1 MINLKQRPKEGK
13 KMNVKKISP
22 QTKKTII
29 KASIFAAV
37 AIIALSLTYWALIVF
52 WLNDIV
58 NIPFISYRYTLQ
70 DRNREV
76 IITDIDEV
84 NAPEDFVV
92 PKSIDGYPVTTIA
105 DEAFMNFT
113 RLRKVTLPDTI
124 TTIGDRAFYGCTNLR
139 EIIPSQNINEIGEN
153 AFVGTYYIEHSS
165 DEDGWVY
172 LGQVIIAY
180 TGIFPTNTVLVAS
193 EETKAEFDPSVYN
206 IVDITFGN
214 VTGVTNSLFAGQEGV
229 VFAEIPETI
238 TEIPSTLFEDCI
250 NLKEVRFH
258 NSVTSI
264 GANAFDGCTSLT
276 LDSTDLPNNLT
287 SIGAYAFANTNISG
301 DFSFPASLS
310 TLGEGVFQNC
320 INLSSFT
327 ISTDAL
333 LTTISSYMFD
343 GCTSLTSVNLPRDLT
358 SIGQYAFRHTAIK
371 EIRIPQGITSIQTG
385 VFENCRQL
393 EKVVAY
399 DVGLRSIGQYAFR
412 NCVSLRTFQV
422 LDVNG
427 EILPGSYE
435 GMIMLP
441 STLTTF
447 SAVGSDGYIFGSD
460 NVEDA
465 PQFTSIIIPSGVS
478 EVQGYQ
484 FYNNTNLEHIKF
496 ELNANYSDI
505 DAEGNPVG
513 TITYSSSLEVIGPSA
528 FENCT
533 SLKEI
538 VIPDSMFNFNSAV
551 FRNASSLRSIIL
563 PNNSRFSAIPASLFD
578 GCVSLESI
586 DIPSSVGVIRN
597 RSFAQC
603 TSLDYVVLPENL
615 RQVESL
621 AFTEMNDNFV
631 IYSLTEKPN
640 YNRIWV
646 EDWKDESIPVYWA
659 GEWEYN
665 EQGIPTPIN
674 VGE

>member
-13 KMNVKKISP
+13 QMNVKKISP

-358 SIGQYAFRHTAIK
+358 SIGQYAFR
-371 EIRIPQGITSIQTG
+371 
-385 VFENCRQL
+385 
-393 EKVVAY
+393 
-399 DVGLRSIGQYAFR
+399 

-538 VIPDSMFNFNSAV
+538 VIPDSVFNFNSAV

>member
-1 MINLKQRPKEGK
+1 MITLKRNLKEGK
-13 KMNVKKISP
+13 KMKVKNISP

-29 KASIFAAV
+29 KASIFAAC

-58 NIPFISYRYTLQ
+58 NIPYISYRYTLQ
-70 DRNREV
+70 NQDREV

-84 NAPEDFVV
+84 NAPDDFVI
-92 PKSIDGYPVTTIA
+92 PASIDGYPVTTIA
-105 DEAFMNFT
+105 NEAFMNFT

-124 TTIGDRAFYGCTNLR
+124 TTIGDRAFYGCTNLS
-139 EIIPSQNINEIGEN
+139 EIVPSQNINEIGED
-153 AFVGTYYIEHSS
+153 AFLGTYYIEHSS

-180 TGIFPTNTVLVAS
+180 TGTFPSNTVLVTS
-193 EETKAEFDPSVYN
+193 EDTKTEFDPTVYN
-206 IVDITFGN
+206 VVDITFGN

-238 TEIPSTLFEDCI
+238 TEIPSTLFEDCV
-250 NLKEVRFH
+250 NLTEVRFH
-258 NSVTSI
+258 DNVHSI

-276 LDSTDLPNNLT
+276 LDSSDLPNALT
-287 SIGAYAFANTNISG
+287 SIGAYAFANTNITG
-301 DFSFPASLS
+301 AFSFPTSLV

-320 INLSSFT
+320 VNLTSFS
-327 ISTDAL
+327 ISTDASL
-333 LTTISSYMFD
+333 ANISSFMFD
-343 GCTSLTSVNLPRDLT
+343 GCTSLETVNLPRDLT
-358 SIGQYAFRHTAIK
+358 SIGQYAFRSTAIR
-371 EIRIPQGITSIQTG
+371 EILIPQGITSIQTG
-385 VFENCRQL
+385 VFEDCSNL

-412 NCVSLRTFQV
+412 NCSNLRTFQV
-422 LDVNG
+422 LDANG
-427 EILPGSYE
+427 EVLPGSYE

-441 STLTTF
+441 SSLTTF
-447 SAVGSDGYIFGSD
+447 TAVGSDGYIFGSD

-465 PQFTSIIIPSGVS
+465 PKFSSIVIPSGVT
-478 EVQGYQ
+478 EIQGYQ
-484 FYNNTNLEHIKF
+484 FYNNTNLKHIEF
-496 ELNANYSDI
+496 ELETYYSDI

-513 TITYSSSLEVIGPSA
+513 TVTYSSSLEIIGPSA

-533 SLKEI
+533 SLEEI
-538 VIPDSMFNFNSAV
+538 VMPDSVFNFNSAG
-551 FRNASSLRSIIL
+551 FRNASSLRSITL
-563 PNNSRFSAIPASLFD
+563 PNNSRFSAIPVSLFD
-578 GCVSLESI
+578 GCVSLEAI

-603 TSLDYVVLPENL
+603 ISLDYVVLPEDL
-615 RQVESL
+615 RQVEAL
-621 AFTEMNDNFV
+621 AFTEMSEDFV

-646 EDWKDESIPVYWA
+646 ENWKDESIPVYWA
-659 GEWEYN
+659 GEWEYD
-665 EQGIPTPIN
+665 EYGVPTPIVN
-674 VGE
+674 A

>member
-1 MINLKQRPKEGK
+1 MQL
-13 KMNVKKISP
+13 KKISP

-70 DRNREV
+70 DQDREV

-84 NAPEDFVV
+84 NAPEDFII
-92 PKSIDGYPVTTIA
+92 PSTIDGYPVTTIA
-105 DEAFMNFT
+105 DEAFLNFT

-124 TTIGDRAFYGCTNLR
+124 TTIGDRAFYGCTNLS
-139 EIIPSQNINEIGEN
+139 EIVPSQNINEIGED

-180 TGIFPTNTVLVAS
+180 TKVFPTNTVLVAS

-206 IVDITFGN
+206 VVDITFGN

-238 TEIPSTLFEDCI
+238 TEIPSALFADCTS
-250 NLKEVRFH
+250 LEEVRFH
-258 NSVTSI
+258 DNVHSI

-276 LDSTDLPNNLT
+276 LDSEDLPNNLT
-287 SIGAYAFANTNISG
+287 NIGAYAFANTNITG
-301 DFSFPASLS
+301 AFSFPMSLL

-320 INLSSFT
+320 VNLTSFS
-327 ISTDAL
+327 ISTDAPL
-333 LTTISSYMFD
+333 ASISSYMFD
-343 GCTSLTSVNLPRDLT
+343 GCTSLATVNLPRDLT
-358 SIGQYAFRHTAIK
+358 SIGQYAFRNTAIK
-371 EIRIPQGITSIQTG
+371 EIRIPQAITSIQTG
-385 VFENCRQL
+385 VFENCRNL

-412 NCVSLRTFQV
+412 NCRSLRTFQV
-422 LDVNG
+422 LDANG
-427 EILPGSYE
+427 EVLPGSYE

-441 STLTTF
+441 SSLTTF
-447 SAVGSDGYIFGSD
+447 TAVGSDGYIFGSD
-460 NVEDA
+460 SQENA
-465 PQFTSIIIPSGVS
+465 PKFSSVVIPSGVN
-478 EVQGYQ
+478 EIQGYQ
-484 FYNNTNLEHIKF
+484 FYNNTNLEHIEF
-496 ELNANYSDI
+496 ELDVFYSDI
-505 DAEGNPVG
+505 DSEGNPVG
-513 TITYSSSLEVIGPSA
+513 TITYDSSLEIIGPSA

-533 SLKEI
+533 SLEEI
-538 VIPDSMFNFNSAV
+538 VIPDSVFNFNSAG
-551 FRNASSLRSIIL
+551 FRNASSLRSISL

-586 DIPSSVGVIRN
+586 EIPSSVGVIRN

-603 TSLDYVVLPENL
+603 VSLDYVVLPENL
-615 RQVESL
+615 RQVEALS
-621 AFTEMNDNFV
+621 FTEMDENFV
-631 IYSLTEKPN
+631 IYSLTDEPT

-646 EDWKDESIPVYWA
+646 ENWKDESIPVYWA

-665 EQGIPTPIN
+665 EQGIPSPISN
-674 VGE
+674 VE